1 VDVVIGDYLYSFQ
14 FKLEDGGE
22 DDEPQ
27 PLDMDSF
34 WDEQHDEHMEEGQG
48 KPATLFHLMGNKT
61 EMQLEFLVQIALFLI
76 PAEGRNKSSK
86 LLYLTSH
93 HNRNRLEKE
102 KSVIKL
108 PVLLISGRA
117 HLIR

>member
-1 VDVVIGDYLYSFQ
+1 MMSCNPWIWTAFGMSNMMSTWRRGR
-14 FKLEDGGE
+14 E
-22 DDEPQ
+22 
-27 PLDMDSF
+27 
-34 WDEQHDEHMEEGQG
+34 

>member
-34 WDEQHDEHMEEGQG
+34 WDEQHDEHMEEGRENR
-48 KPATLFHLMGNKT
+48 P
-61 EMQLEFLVQIALFLI
+61 
-76 PAEGRNKSSK
+76 
-86 LLYLTSH
+86 LYSISW
-93 HNRNRLEKE
+93 E
-102 KSVIKL
+102 IKQRC
-108 PVLLISGRA
+108 SWSF
-117 HLIR
+117 

>member
-1 VDVVIGDYLYSFQ
+1 LIQIFFFCGIDPNLIPQFVDVVIGDYLYSFQ

-48 KPATLFHLMGNKT
+48 KTGHS
-61 EMQLEFLVQIALFLI
+61 I
-76 PAEGRNKSSK
+76 P
-86 LLYLTSH
+86 SH
-93 HNRNRLEKE
+93 GK
-102 KSVIKL
+102 
-108 PVLLISGRA
+108 
-117 HLIR
+117 